1 MFKPLFALPFLAA
14 ALIAAKPVPPPPP
27 GPALV
32 APAEVAA
39 NPANKLILDLSNGG
53 RVVIQLRPDVA
64 PGHVERVQ
72 TLVRR
77 GFYDG
82 TIFHRV
88 IPGFMAQGGD
98 PKGTGVG
105 GSDLPDLKSEFSGL
119 IHLRGTVS
127 MARSDDPNSANS
139 QFFIMFAPRASLNS
153 KYTAF
158 GRVVSGMDVVDKIA
172 VGEPP
177 EQPTRIVHASLADGA
192 QAQAPAAAPAEAV
205 TPAAGG

>member
-14 ALIAAKPVPPPPP
+14 ALIAAKPAPTPPP

-32 APAEVAA
+32 APAEIAA
-39 NPANKLILDLSNGG
+39 NPANKLTLDLSNGG

-64 PGHVERVQ
+64 PAHVERVQ
-72 TLVRR
+72 ALVRR

-82 TIFHRV
+82 TVFHRV

-98 PKGTGVG
+98 PTGSGTG

-139 QFFIMFAPRASLNS
+139 QFFIMFAPRASLNG

-158 GRVVSGMDVVDKIA
+158 GRVISGMDAVDKIA
-172 VGEPP
+172 QGEPP
-177 EQPTRIVHASLADGA
+177 EQPTRIVRASIGDGA
-192 QAQAPAAAPAEAV
+192 QGQAAPAPAEAA
-205 TPAAGG
+205 PATGG